1 MQALCQNAV
10 ILASASKTRR
20 QLLERAG
27 LDFRVIPVSVD
38 EEHIK
43 SRLREHGIDDNPA
56 DFVCALAHAKV
67 LDVSR
72 RHRDSVIIGADQI
85 LLHDGRILDKPDSVE
100 TARKQLLSLRGRSHR
115 LMSAVACA
123 CLGEIV
129 WTHCEQARLTMRHFT
144 EEFLESYLELNGP
157 GVCESVGGYRLEGLG
172 LQLFETVEGDYFTIL
187 GLPLLALLG
196 FLRDRSILA
205 L

>member
-1 MQALCQNAV
+1 MKTLCQNAA

-20 QLLERAG
+20 QLLESAG
-27 LDFRVIPVSVD
+27 LDFRVIPASVD
-38 EEHIK
+38 EEDIK
-43 SRLREHGIDDNPA
+43 SRLRKHGIDSNPA
-56 DFVCALAHAKV
+56 DFACALARAKA

-72 RHRDSVIIGADQI
+72 RYRESLIIGADQI

-100 TARKQLLSLRGRSHR
+100 TARERLLSLRGCSHR

-123 CLGEIV
+123 RLGEIV

-144 EEFLESYLELNGP
+144 EEFLESYLKLNGSR
-157 GVCESVGGYRLEGLG
+157 VCESVGGYRLERLG

-205 L
+205 R